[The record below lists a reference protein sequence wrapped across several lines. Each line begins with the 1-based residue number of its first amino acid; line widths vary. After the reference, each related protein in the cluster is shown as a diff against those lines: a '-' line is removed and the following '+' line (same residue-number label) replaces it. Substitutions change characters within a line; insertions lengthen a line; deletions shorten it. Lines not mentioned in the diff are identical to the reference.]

1 MKNKNKY
8 EITIHGR
15 GGQGIKTTAE
25 ILAQAALIEGKNVQ
39 AFPEF
44 GPERS
49 GAPVKAFVIISETKI
64 FTHQPIRDPDC
75 VLVLD
80 EGILDFVEIA
90 KNLTEGEPIIINSRK
105 NKLEI
110 KNKIKTK
117 ANIITVD
124 ASGISQK
131 IIGQDRPNTVI
142 LGKFSFAAEIL
153 KLENISAAFR
163 NKYQEKIGK
172 ELTEKN
178 IKAIEE
184 AYEMHNE

>member
-8 EITIHGR
+8 EIIIHGR

-25 ILAQAALIEGKNVQ
+25 ILAQAALIEGKNIQ

-49 GAPVKAFVIISETKI
+49 GAPVKAFVIISEKRI
-64 FTHQPIRDPDC
+64 FTHQPIKGPDC

-80 EGILDFVEIA
+80 EGILNFVEIA
-90 KNLTEGEPIIINSRK
+90 ENLTEGEPVIINSK
-105 NKLEI
+105 KSKLEI
-110 KNKIKTK
+110 RDKIKTK

-124 ASGISQK
+124 ASRISQE
-131 IIGQDRPNTVI
+131 IIGQNRPNTVI
-142 LGKFSFAAEIL
+142 LGKFAFVTEML
-153 KLENISAAFR
+153 KLENITSAFR

-184 AYEMHNE
+184 AYGLHNE